1 MHRTLGPRQG
11 NFAPWLGSDGVPVM
25 AAPSATIQST
35 PDSAPSVE
43 PPQEK
48 HLKGL
53 QSIACRTVVTLLTM
67 AALVACGG
75 GGGDDPSTEQLR
87 APLPQLV
94 QNDLPA
100 GTRIDVS
107 ADDFFPFSAGD
118 RATYSSATGSG
129 EAINV
134 VREVIVPPDA
144 QGRVVVR
151 ESVPGRPNI
160 ETRTERWQAR
170 SDGLYALDF
179 LGDGA
184 PDAFRAL
191 VGDILYY
198 PTPFYPQGTTRRVIR
213 QGSLGTDIDGDGINE
228 SFRLEFEQQFL
239 GFSSATRGGRAERH
253 ARFSNT
259 VTLRVEPSRRD
270 RQTATIRTTEEI
282 IFASHLGVIGAA
294 RSETING
301 AVDGNRQANT
311 YSALQLI
318 SGTLAGRDVNTAW
331 NAGTLRYVQLSHYDL
346 VYEPVNR
353 FYYAGLR
360 LEHAAAPGAVA
371 RIRPDTGEVA
381 YSGGLGADVRS
392 IAVSADGTT
401 LYAGLQNRNEVVRL
415 SLPDLQVVQRIAL
428 DPGSW
433 AYGLSVSPSNAGEVA
448 AYPDNSQ
455 RGPMVIRDGTVLP
468 GGPGRDRARS
478 GATDESLLYSADG
491 SQLFMI
497 SDQGRLL
504 RMGVGSAGLSSAVES
519 ASAQVLGRALSREG
533 SHIVAGKARYS
544 ATDLALLAGVAD
556 INLGDCRPLNGT
568 AKWACKRGSANNV
581 AVLDSGTLT
590 MIPDGLVPY
599 ARPNDPNFDSLYRI
613 VPGPRGQ
620 IALMVATRYSFG
632 GDWVGLF
639 DNPDFR

>member
-1 MHRTLGPRQG
+1 M
-11 NFAPWLGSDGVPVM
+11 
-25 AAPSATIQST
+25 
-35 PDSAPSVE
+35 
-43 PPQEK
+43 
-48 HLKGL
+48 LKVL
-53 QSIACRTVVTLLTM
+53 QRIARRALVALLTVT
-67 AALVACGG
+67 AVVACGG
-75 GGGDDPSTEQLR
+75 GGGTDPTTAQVR
-87 APLPQLV
+87 TPLPRLV

-100 GTRIDVS
+100 GTRIDVA

-118 RATYSSATGSG
+118 RANYSSSTGVG

-134 VREVIVPPDA
+134 VREVVTPPDA
-144 QGRVVVR
+144 QGRVVVQ

-160 ETRTERWQAR
+160 EARTERWQMR

-179 LGDGA
+179 LAEGA

-198 PTPFYPQGTTRRVIR
+198 PTPFYPQGATRRVIR
-213 QGSLGTDIDGDGINE
+213 QGGLGADIDGDGINE

-239 GFSSATRGGRAERH
+239 GFASATRGGRPERH

-259 VTLRVEPSRRD
+259 VTLRVEPSRLD

-282 IFASHLGVIGAA
+282 TFASHLGVISAT

-301 AVDGNRQANT
+301 AVDGSRQADT
-311 YSALQLI
+311 YSALQLM

-331 NAGTLRYVQLSHYDL
+331 NAGTVRYVPLSHFDL

-360 LEHAAAPGAVA
+360 LDHAAAPGAVA
-371 RIRPDTGEVA
+371 RIRPDTGEVV

-392 IAVSADGTT
+392 IAVSADGST
-401 LYAGLQNRNEVVRL
+401 LYAGLQGRNEVVRL

-428 DPGSW
+428 DPGTW
-433 AYGLSVSPSNAGEVA
+433 AYGLSVSPSSAGEVA
-448 AYPDNSQ
+448 AYLDNSQ
-455 RGPMVIRDGTVLP
+455 RGPVVIRDGTVLA

-478 GATDESLLYSADG
+478 AATDESLLYGADG
-491 SQLFMI
+491 SELFMI
-497 SDQGRLL
+497 SDQSVLL
-504 RMGVGSAGLSSAVES
+504 KMGVGSAGLSTGVEGAAV
-519 ASAQVLGRALSREG
+519 QVLGRALSREG
-533 SHIVAGKARYS
+533 GFVVAGKARYRT
-544 ATDLALLAGVAD
+544 TDLAQLAAVAD
-556 INLGDCRPLNGT
+556 LNLGDCRPLTET
-568 AKWACKRGSANNV
+568 AKWACKRGSANSV
-581 AVLDSGTLT
+581 AVLDSSTLT
-590 MIPDGLVPY
+590 LIPDGLVPY
-599 ARPNDPNFDSLYRI
+599 ARPNDPNADSLYRI

-620 IALMVATRYSFG
+620 VALMVATRYSFG